1 MTRPNPISELMDV
14 LDALISAHRDL
25 LSVSQDEQS
34 AIVSG
39 EIESVERLS
48 WRKQEIVARLREMEP
63 RRDAA
68 VGAAAVS
75 VGAHKA
81 TVSATG
87 DCLDEPEAG
96 EMRRRRD
103 ELILLVRSLERVN
116 RVTTR
121 LLLRAIEF
129 ADASIRMLKNTSE
142 TNPIYAA
149 AGSVQENRQS
159 EAWMDRLA

>member
-1 MTRPNPISELMDV
+1 MTQLAPISSLVDI
-14 LDALISAHRDL
+14 LDTLIGLHRDL
-25 LSVSQDEQS
+25 LEVTQDEQS
-34 AIVSG
+34 AIVAG
-39 EIESVERLS
+39 ELDEVERLT
-48 WRKQEIVARLREMEP
+48 WRKQELIARLREMEP

-75 VGAHKA
+75 VGATEA
-81 TVSATG
+81 TVGATG
-87 DCLDEPEAG
+87 RCLDEPERS

-129 ADASIRMLKNTSE
+129 ADSSIRMLKHTTD

-149 AGSVQENRQS
+149 AGSVQENRRS